1 MLLSGLAVR
10 PPMPVMQPFIAIP
23 GVVAVIDSVLA
34 GAIAGIVGLGL
45 DLAIGWSL
53 ALGGLAFLVSM
64 ALFGL
69 WARRTIAKYV
79 AQLVVR
85 FPSPER
91 GAV

>member
-1 MLLSGLAVR
+1 M
-10 PPMPVMQPFIAIP
+10 I
-23 GVVAVIDSVLA
+23 A

-53 ALGGLAFLVSM
+53 ALGGLAFLASM

-79 AQLVVR
+79 LQLVVR
-85 FPSPER
+85 FPSPES
-91 GAV
+91 GTV